1 LQNQIGTPTWF
12 AKMTRPL
19 PHAPPLPSGVVDWI
33 VTKRDGGALS
43 AEEIQRLVRGFMRGE
58 VADYQMS
65 AWLMATHFSGMSL
78 EETVS
83 LTRAML
89 ESGRRLRHEGTPAA
103 KVDKHSTG
111 GVGDKISLCLAPLVA
126 ACGVAVP
133 MISGRGLGH
142 TGGTLDKLEAIPGY
156 QTRLSTAK
164 FKAIVR
170 RIGVSIIGQTDDL
183 APADRRLYALR
194 DVTGTVPSI
203 PLIVASILSK
213 KLAAGLDALVMDV
226 KVGSGAF
233 MRERKAARNLARTL
247 REVAARLGLPLRAL
261 LTDMS
266 SPIGLSIG
274 NALETREAIDV
285 LRGNGPPDTRELTL
299 ELGARML
306 LAAGV
311 ASKLDG
317 ARQTLERALASG
329 AGAERFMQMIALH
342 GGDARVV
349 EDPSRLPRAR
359 HRLPIPSPRTGYVQ
373 AIEAHALG
381 ELAVALGAGRT
392 RADQAIDPRV
402 GIELCVQRG
411 SAVQRGEPLGFLH
424 LSRRSREAVYVA
436 AALRAFD
443 IGRARPRARRRVIE
457 EL

>member
-1 LQNQIGTPTWF
+1 VVPRV
-12 AKMTRPL
+12 ASASRPPAGASL
-19 PHAPPLPSGVVDWI
+19 PPSTVDCI
-33 VTKRDGGALS
+33 IQKRDGGALA
-43 AEEIQRLVRGFMRGE
+43 AEDIQRLIAGFMRGD

-65 AWLMATHFSGMSL
+65 AWLMATYFSGMSL
-78 EETVS
+78 EETVA
-83 LTRAML
+83 LTDAML
-89 ESGRRLRHEGTPAA
+89 RSGLRLAHERNALP

-126 ACGVAVP
+126 SCGVTVP

-156 QTRLSTAK
+156 STRLSPAK
-164 FKAIVR
+164 FQSIVR
-170 RIGVSIIGQTDDL
+170 RIGVSIIGQTEEL
-183 APADRRLYALR
+183 APADRRIYALR
-194 DVTGTVPSI
+194 DVTGTVPSV

-233 MRERKAARNLARTL
+233 MPDRRAARELGRAL
-247 REVAARLGLPLRAL
+247 IAVGAQLGLPVRGL

-266 SPIGLSIG
+266 TPIGNTIG

-285 LRGNGPPDTRELTL
+285 LTGSGPVDTVELTL
-299 ELGARML
+299 ALGAQML
-306 LAAGV
+306 VAAGSV
-311 ASKLDG
+311 PSLEL
-317 ARQTLERALASG
+317 ARHQLERALSSG
-329 AGAERFMQMIALH
+329 AAAERFARMLSLH

-349 EDPSRLPRAR
+349 EQPSRLPRAP
-359 HRLPIPSPRTGYVQ
+359 HRVALPAPRTGFVRS
-373 AIEAHALG
+373 IEAHRLG

-411 SAVQRGEPLGFLH
+411 SAIERGAPLGYLH
-424 LSRRSREAVYVA
+424 LARRGAAPALVA
-436 AALRAFD
+436 TALAAFE
-443 IGRARPRARRRVIE
+443 IGRTRPRVVRRVIE
-457 EL
+457 QL

>member
-1 LQNQIGTPTWF
+1 MPDRSK
-12 AKMTRPL
+12 ARPL
-19 PHAPPLPSGVVDWI
+19 PTSVVDWI
-33 VTKRDGGALS
+33 ITKRDGGQLKP
-43 AEEIQRLVRGFMRGE
+43 EEIRRLIDGFMRGS

-65 AWLMATHFSGMSL
+65 AWLMATHFAGMSL
-78 EETVS
+78 EETVA
-83 LTRAML
+83 LTDAML
-89 ESGRRLRHEGTPAA
+89 RSGRRVEHGSDSA

-126 ACGVAVP
+126 SCGVAVP

-156 QTRLSTAK
+156 ATRLPIAK

-170 RIGVSIIGQTDDL
+170 RVGVSIIGQTDDL
-183 APADRRLYALR
+183 APADRRMYALR

-233 MRERKAARNLARTL
+233 MRDGRHARALARAL
-247 REVAARLGLPLRAL
+247 RAVGARLGLPVRAL
-261 LTDMS
+261 LTEMS
-266 SPIGLSIG
+266 TPIGTSIG
-274 NALETREAIDV
+274 NAIETAEAIAV
-285 LRGNGPPDTRELTL
+285 LRGDGPDDTRELTL
-299 ELGARML
+299 ALGARML
-306 LAAGV
+306 IAARSERSV
-311 ASKLDG
+311 EAARRRLEQALD
-317 ARQTLERALASG
+317 SG
-329 AGAERFMQMIALH
+329 AGAERFARMIAAH

-349 EDPSRLPRAR
+349 DDPARLPRAR
-359 HRLPIPSPRTGYVQ
+359 ERVPVPASRSGFVTE
-373 AIEAHALG
+373 IEALALG

-402 GIELCVQRG
+402 GIELAVARG
-411 SAVQRGEPLGFLH
+411 DRVERGQPLAHLH
-424 LSRRSREAVYVA
+424 LQRRSHAPELVA
-436 AALRAFD
+436 AALRAF
-443 IGRARPRARRRVIE
+443 ALAPERPRRRPRVIA

>member
-1 LQNQIGTPTWF
+1 MPRSS
-12 AKMTRPL
+12 KSS
-19 PHAPPLPSGVVDWI
+19 PLPSSIVDWI
-33 VTKRDGGALS
+33 ATKRDGGQLTTD
-43 AEEIQRLVRGFMRGE
+43 EIDRLIGGFMRGD

-65 AWLMATHFSGMSL
+65 ALLMATYFSGMAL
-78 EETVS
+78 EETVA
-83 LTRAML
+83 LTQAML
-89 ESGRRLRHEGTPAA
+89 HSGRQLRHQISPIA

-156 QTRLSTAK
+156 ATRLGAAQ

-170 RIGVSIIGQTDDL
+170 RVGVSIIGQTDDL
-183 APADRRLYALR
+183 APADRRIYALR

-233 MRERKAARNLARTL
+233 MRTPRAARALGQAL
-247 REVAARLGLPLRAL
+247 QAVGARLGLPVRAL

-266 SPIGLSIG
+266 TPIGFTIG
-274 NALETREAIDV
+274 NAIETREAIQV
-285 LRGNGPPDTRELTL
+285 LTGTGPDDTRELTL
-299 ELGARML
+299 ALGAQML
-306 LAAGV
+306 LAARRE
-311 ASKLDG
+311 STPLG
-317 ARQTLERALASG
+317 ARRRLEEALASG
-329 AGAERFMQMIALH
+329 AGAERFARMIAAH

-349 EDPSRLPRAR
+349 DDPSRLPRAR
-359 HRLPIPSPRTGYVQ
+359 HRVPIVSARGGYVT
-373 AIEAHALG
+373 AIEARALG

-392 RADQAIDPRV
+392 RADQPIDPRV
-402 GIELCVQRG
+402 GIELCVRRG
-411 SAVQRGEPLGFLH
+411 DAVERGEPLGYLH
-424 LSRRSREAVYVA
+424 LTRRGERAKTWLA
-436 AALRAFD
+436 AALAAFEIRAE
-443 IGRARPRARRRVIE
+443 RPRSVRRVIAT
-457 EL
+457 L